1 MKRLIIAALL
11 LFAAATTF
19 AQDDFELNIT
29 DSLQV
34 TLSAKDS
41 PMYIIVGYPDAY
53 IDSLVRDCG
62 ADEEEL
68 DNLYIAL
75 DDYAFYL
82 NACYTALDSL
92 GWQYKVVDSDIDIYI
107 ADEKR
112 HCRMPSRNFVG
123 VVVYETGKP
132 LEFVELLDFL
142 GRLTD
147 FDE

>member
-1 MKRLIIAALL
+1 MKRLIIAVLL
-11 LFAAATTF
+11 LVAAATAF
-19 AQDDFELNIT
+19 AQDDFELNVT

-41 PMYIIVGYPDAY
+41 PAYLIVGYPDGY

-68 DNLYIAL
+68 DNLYTAL

-92 GWQYKVVDSDIDIYI
+92 GWHYRIVDSDIDIYL

-123 VVVYETGKP
+123 VVVYKAGKP

-142 GRLTD
+142 GRMNR
-147 FDE
+147 FDD